1 MISMASDGF
10 KDYFKILGVSRN
22 ATNQEIKIAFRK
34 LARKFHPDLHPH
46 NEMAESEFKEI
57 NEAYEILSDEDKK
70 KSYEQF
76 LNYWFKNRDG
86 KSRDFSRENN
96 NQQFDEYLN
105 FDDFLSDL
113 IGRFSEVG
121 QEIYSNISSDKNA
134 QSLNLDAEFNLQISF
149 LEALNGTKKNLLVN
163 DERIEVKIPKGIE
176 TGSKIRIK
184 NKGNIQSGKG
194 KRGDLLIEVSIK
206 SHPIWKVKGLD
217 IYADLPIKG
226 TKGMTSAEKCPE
238 NMLKGILRHNND
250 ISVFRDGTI
259 RFDMVDIT
267 MTHFKP
273 KEISLTAEKARELG
287 YEVESDE
294 SVVELFPQ
302 DIVVSRE
309 CAEVMLKTTQV
320 TLKNHL

>member
-1 MISMASDGF
+1 MALDDF

-22 ATNQEIKIAFRK
+22 ATDKEIKSAFRK

-46 NEMAESEFKEI
+46 DERAESEFKEI
-57 NEAYEILSDEDKK
+57 NEAYEILSDENKK

-96 NQQFDEYLN
+96 DQRFDEYLN

-113 IGRFSEVG
+113 IGRFSEVS
-121 QEIYSNISSDKNA
+121 QDIYSNISSNKNA

-149 LEALNGTKKNLLVN
+149 LEALNGAKKNLLVN
-163 DERIEVKIPKGIE
+163 DERIEVTIPQGIE

-194 KRGDLLIEVSIK
+194 KRGDLLIEVSVK

-217 IYADLPIKG
+217 VYADLPLSLDEFALGANIMVVSPQGDTYLSIPSGSLPEQKLRLQG
-226 TKGMTSAEKCPE
+226 QGLHNLDTQGDLFFTLKLKLPE
-238 NMLKGILRHNND
+238 NWSADELRLLEKLR
-250 ISVFRDGTI
+250 SVRIDEPRSSWF
-259 RFDMVDIT
+259 
-267 MTHFKP
+267 
-273 KEISLTAEKARELG
+273 EKAR
-287 YEVESDE
+287 
-294 SVVELFPQ
+294 
-302 DIVVSRE
+302 
-309 CAEVMLKTTQV
+309 T
-320 TLKNHL
+320 

>member
-1 MISMASDGF
+1 MALDDF

-22 ATNQEIKIAFRK
+22 ATDKEIKSAFRK

-46 NEMAESEFKEI
+46 DERAESEFKEI

-96 NQQFDEYLN
+96 YQRFDKYLN

-121 QEIYSNISSDKNA
+121 KEIYSNISSDNNA

-163 DERIEVKIPKGIE
+163 DERIEVKIPKGTE
-176 TGSKIRIK
+176 TGSKIRIE

-217 IYADLPIKG
+217 VYADLPISLDELALGANISVASPQGDTYLSIPSGSLPEQKLRLKG
-226 TKGMTSAEKCPE
+226 QGLHNLDTQGDLFFTLKLKFPE
-238 NMLKGILRHNND
+238 NW
-250 ISVFRDGTI
+250 
-259 RFDMVDIT
+259 
-267 MTHFKP
+267 
-273 KEISLTAEKARELG
+273 
-287 YEVESDE
+287 SDE
-294 SVVELFPQ
+294 ELRLLEKLRSVRIDEPRSSWFDQ
-302 DIVVSRE
+302 AR
-309 CAEVMLKTTQV
+309 T
-320 TLKNHL
+320 

>member
-1 MISMASDGF
+1 MALDDF

-22 ATNQEIKIAFRK
+22 ATDKEIKSAFRK

-46 NEMAESEFKEI
+46 DERAESEFKEI

-96 NQQFDEYLN
+96 DQRFDEYLN

-121 QEIYSNISSDKNA
+121 KEIYSNISSDNNA

-149 LEALNGTKKNLLVN
+149 REALNGTKKTLLVN
-163 DERIEVKIPKGIE
+163 DERIEVKIPKGTE
-176 TGSKIRIK
+176 TGSKIRIE

-217 IYADLPIKG
+217 VYADLPISLDELALG
-226 TKGMTSAEKCPE
+226 ANISVASPQGVTYLSIPSGSLPE
-238 NMLKGILRHNND
+238 QKLRLKGQGLHNLD
-250 ISVFRDGTI
+250 TQGD
-259 RFDMVDIT
+259 
-267 MTHFKP
+267 
-273 KEISLTAEKARELG
+273 
-287 YEVESDE
+287 
-294 SVVELFPQ
+294 LFF
-302 DIVVSRE
+302 
-309 CAEVMLKTTQV
+309 
-320 TLKNHL
+320 TLKLKFPKNWSDKELRLLEKLRSVRIDEPRSSWFDQART